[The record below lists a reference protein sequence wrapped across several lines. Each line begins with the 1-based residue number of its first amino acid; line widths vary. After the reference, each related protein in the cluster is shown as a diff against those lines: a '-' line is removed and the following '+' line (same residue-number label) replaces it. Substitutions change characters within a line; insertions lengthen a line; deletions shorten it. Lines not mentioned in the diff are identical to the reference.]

1 MKTFFAWVK
10 KLIKI
15 SAAVSTNPATK
26 AKLEIAEKEFL
37 EKLESDRDASNKSS

>member
-1 MKTFFAWVK
+1 MKKLFAWLK

-26 AKLEIAEKEFL
+26 AKLEIADKVINEADTPAK
-37 EKLESDRDASNKSS
+37 

>member
-26 AKLEIAEKEFL
+26 AKLEIADKVINEADTPAK
-37 EKLESDRDASNKSS
+37 

>member
-1 MKTFFAWVK
+1 MKTFFEWLK

-26 AKLEIAEKEFL
+26 AKLEIADKVINEADTAAK
-37 EKLESDRDASNKSS
+37 

>member
-1 MKTFFAWVK
+1 MKTFFEWLK

-26 AKLEIAEKEFL
+26 AKLEIAEKVIDEADTAA
-37 EKLESDRDASNKSS
+37 K

>member
-26 AKLEIAEKEFL
+26 AKLEIADKIL
-37 EKLESDRDASNKSS
+37 NAPDSDPR